1 MKVLKKNVT
10 EACDYLDKNFESEFE
25 TCNRQNQHA
34 ANMCQQSSEILF
46 SDGESSFGESSLN
59 QVFIFEYFQLLQL
72 NKVPLKDFL
81 KRFPE
86 MNVRLLLKAQ
96 NIVCRVPLCS

>member
-1 MKVLKKNVT
+1 MKALKKNVT

-72 NKVPLKDFL
+72 IKIPL
-81 KRFPE
+81 KRFKRDFP
-86 MNVRLLLKAQ
+86 K
-96 NIVCRVPLCS
+96 

>member
-25 TCNRQNQHA
+25 TCNGQNQHA

-59 QVFIFEYFQLLQL
+59 QVFISEYFQLLQL
-72 NKVPLKDFL
+72 IKIPLKGFRRDFP
-81 KRFPE
+81 K
-86 MNVRLLLKAQ
+86 
-96 NIVCRVPLCS
+96 